1 MRLREVEEAAFE
13 CFNNLRYK
21 KDVTSLAGADVQAQV
36 GIGLAI
42 LALAKAID
50 RWAQAKERELES
62 KGRPNP
68 GGEKEWTHRN
78 G

>member
-1 MRLREVEEAAFE
+1 MRLREVEEAAY
-13 CFNNLRYK
+13 NHLRQ
-21 KDVTSLAGADVQAQV
+21 AGQTPDILVQS

-50 RWAQAKERELES
+50 RWAQAKEKELES
-62 KGRPNP
+62 K
-68 GGEKEWTHRN
+68 EWSTHKS